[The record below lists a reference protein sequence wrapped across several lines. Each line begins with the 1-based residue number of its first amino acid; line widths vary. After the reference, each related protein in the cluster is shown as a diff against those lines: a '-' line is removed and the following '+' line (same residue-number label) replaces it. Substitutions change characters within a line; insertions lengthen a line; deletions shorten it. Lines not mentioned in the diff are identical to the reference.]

1 MFFSSFRVEK
11 PMRFAGQVK
20 RSAGYRC
27 AHTKLAMPAMRA
39 KKKPAGVDHPTGF
52 LFGLK
57 DGPPGT
63 RGPGSSTRTTP
74 RSRRTTP
81 RRQRMRRKEDVLVR
95 GSCPDLQK
103 GAGEKQKTRWLEA
116 YRVLWNTEAEPPGV
130 KGSRKAVLRIR
141 RAARRPRL
149 RGSSVLVRWSGTAS
163 WCSGAVGCSPRCYG

>member
-1 MFFSSFRVEK
+1 
-11 PMRFAGQVK
+11 MRFAGQVK

-63 RGPGSSTRTTP
+63 RGPGSSTRSTP
-74 RSRRTTP
+74 RIRRKTS

-95 GSCPDLQK
+95 GSFPDLQK
-103 GAGEKQKTRWLEA
+103 GQAKNKKTRWLEA

-141 RAARRPRL
+141 HAARRPRL